1 MQHFAGRQ
9 LKFSRLRSD
18 EGKEGKDTM
27 QITVEIEARKEG
39 ERSKRKVAR
48 DVDMENFTV
57 VDEVCCRLSSR
68 QFPQLTILRLARSR
82 GPRPTCQNLTARRA
96 VESRLRLRWI
106 KLSSRRERRRR
117 TESPQKAETSVS

>member
-1 MQHFAGRQ
+1 
-9 LKFSRLRSD
+9 
-18 EGKEGKDTM
+18 M
-27 QITVEIEARKEG
+27 QITVETEARKEG

-68 QFPQLTILRLARSR
+68 QFPQFTILRLARSR

-106 KLSSRRERRRR
+106 KLSSRRERRRM
-117 TESPQKAETSVS
+117 TGSPQKAETSVVL